1 MLETSEE
8 RIRLLKAGVDEK
20 FIEELYIKCN
30 HFKIVGTP
38 VLFKTDKNTDKQSC

>member
-1 MLETSEE
+1 MLETPEE
-8 RIRLLKAGVDEK
+8 RIRLLKAGVDTK

-38 VLFKTDKNTDKQSC
+38 VLFKEDEKKYT